1 MRNAAID
8 FGDDSNVINLSDMG
22 DDLGMSLLANTTIS
36 RGDSPKTR
44 DVHVS
49 SSFNSGQDI
58 QISSLEPLDAVSL
71 DIPIGGGGYSSLDAL
86 PEITI
91 DRSGG
96 GERSGY
102 GGERSGYGISSGFE
116 NSQSASGPGIS
127 LMQASRDP
135 EADKREKIDLINKLT
150 RLESK
155 GFPISKRFTM
165 DNSLE
170 EIKVEFDRLVD
181 AKQLE
186 KSMKFQRQ
194 MMMGFCTGLE
204 LMNEKFNPFDWKLNG
219 WSESIH
225 ENIEDFDE
233 VFEELY
239 DKYKDR
245 GKMPPEAR
253 LIFMMVGSGFMFHMS
268 NSFFRSK
275 MPATDDIL
283 RNNPELARQFA
294 AAAANSAGP
303 GFGNFMN
310 MAMPGGQQSGG
321 PGQPA
326 VFGGQAPAGAFY
338 QAGSSTVP
346 PVQMPQMMAA
356 QEPPR
361 VPRREMRGPS
371 GVDDILKTFEE
382 VRASDNM
389 SFGAMNSG
397 GMSDGIPIPAA
408 MMMQNP
414 GGQQIDMFGRPAA
427 AAASELG
434 SLHSDDLGS
443 IAESTRTGGTRG
455 GGQRRRKAS
464 TPIGASISLDV

>member
-1 MRNAAID
+1 MRSAALD

-22 DDLGMSLLANTTIS
+22 DDLGMSLLANTPIS
-36 RGDSPKTR
+36 KGDSPKTR
-44 DVHVS
+44 DVNVS
-49 SSFNSGQDI
+49 SSFSSGPDI
-58 QISSLEPLDAVSL
+58 QINSLEPLDAVSL
-71 DIPIGGGGYSSLDAL
+71 DIPLGGGSSSLDAL

-91 DRSGG
+91 DRSDRGG
-96 GERSGY
+96 GGFGSY
-102 GGERSGYGISSGFE
+102 GSSAPAFE
-116 NSQSASGPGIS
+116 NSQSATGPGIT
-127 LMQASRDP
+127 LMQAGRDP

-186 KSMKFQRQ
+186 KSLKFQRQ

-219 WSESIH
+219 WSESVH

-294 AAAANSAGP
+294 QAAANSAGP
-303 GFGNFMN
+303 GFGNFMG
-310 MAMPGGQQSGG
+310 MAMPGGAPAA

-326 VFGGQAPAGAFY
+326 VFGGAPQAPSGAFY
-338 QAGSSTVP
+338 QAGASTVP

-356 QEPPR
+356 QEPVR
-361 VPRREMRGPS
+361 APRREMRGPS

-382 VRASDNM
+382 VRASDNI

-397 GMSDGIPIPAA
+397 GMSDGLPIPAA

-414 GGQQIDMFGRPAA
+414 GGQQVDMFGRPAA
-427 AAASELG
+427 AAASELA

-443 IAESTRTGGTRG
+443 VAESTRTGGTRG
-455 GGQRRRKAS
+455 GGQRRRKTA
-464 TPIGASISLDV
+464 TPIGASISLDL